1 MIVGLTGGIGS
12 GKTTIS
18 KIFAHLGVPVYEADT
33 ASKKLIDT
41 DKLLK
46 DELAHLLGPKIV
58 NDQGLIIRDKMAS
71 IIFNDENLLRKTNAL
86 IHPAVA
92 RDFKK
97 WVSNQNYHYVLKEAA
112 ILFESGS
119 YRDCDKVI
127 VVEAPE
133 ELRIERVMKRGGVNR
148 EQVLER
154 MKNQMPQEEKV
165 ALADYVIHNDL
176 QQSVITQVLA
186 VHENL
191 ILQSN
196 QAS

>member
-1 MIVGLTGGIGS
+1 
-12 GKTTIS
+12 
-18 KIFAHLGVPVYEADT
+18 
-33 ASKKLIDT
+33 
-41 DKLLK
+41 
-46 DELAHLLGPKIV
+46 
-58 NDQGLIIRDKMAS
+58 
-71 IIFNDENLLRKTNAL
+71 
-86 IHPAVA
+86 
-92 RDFKK
+92 
-97 WVSNQNYHYVLKEAA
+97 
-112 ILFESGS
+112 
-119 YRDCDKVI
+119 